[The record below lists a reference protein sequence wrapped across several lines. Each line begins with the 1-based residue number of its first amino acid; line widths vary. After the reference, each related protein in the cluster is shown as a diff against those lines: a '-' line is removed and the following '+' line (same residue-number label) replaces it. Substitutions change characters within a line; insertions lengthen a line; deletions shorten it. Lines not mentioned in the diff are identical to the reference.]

1 VAFYLAFRMC
11 PATNPRSSS
20 SRKTLEQT
28 LIKHGQD
35 KDIDAEELGGE
46 IQALERRLPQS
57 T

>member
-1 VAFYLAFRMC
+1 MC

-28 LIKHGQD
+28 LLKHGQD